1 MHVLCKL
8 GRLMIRDDQI
18 ANFQRGVIALV
29 VLALLRQKD
38 MYGYELVQAMT
49 ARSGGKLVTQEGSLY
64 PVLYKLEDAGFVSGR
79 RVLVG
84 KRMTRIYYHL
94 EPEGIQHLEKLE
106 AEYRAVTG
114 GVFRILESK
123 EDT

>member
-1 MHVLCKL
+1 
-8 GRLMIRDDQI
+8 MIRDDQI

-29 VLALLRQKD
+29 VLALLKQQD

-49 ARSGGKLVTQEGSLY
+49 ARSDGTLVTQEGSLY
-64 PVLYKLEDAGFVSGR
+64 PVLYKLEDAGLISGR

-114 GVFRILESK
+114 GVFRILEHK